1 MQQVDTQ
8 NSARPSL
15 RGRIGRFLWRTV
27 PLIVLAGGALGF
39 AALYSTR
46 PQLAQQVVAEK
57 VWAVRAAP
65 AHLTTVKPTLSFYGE
80 VIAGREVELRPLV
93 GGRVDR
99 VGQNFQDGGRVSA
112 GEILIEIEAFDYEAA
127 VAEATAD
134 LAEARA
140 RLRELQTDVASGNAM
155 LQQEQTAKSLRQRD
169 VDRYVRLQRQG
180 AASVRAYDDAQMALL
195 GASEKVIEREFSIE
209 RLSAILARQGAV
221 IDRLEVKAKRAARDL
236 HETKLAA
243 PFAGYLTDIG
253 TQVGKRI
260 GQSDKVARL
269 IDSSSLEVRFSLGM
283 QYFGELTA
291 SGNLVGLPVD
301 VIWNLHGQARRFT
314 AVVERTGSEIDA
326 SSGGISVF
334 ARITGGQALSL
345 LRPGAFVEVEV
356 PGLAYHNVVRL
367 PDTAWHDGKVLVVR
381 DGRLVAREAQLAR
394 RLGSDILVRGNFVPD
409 DVVLV
414 TPIPGA
420 VEGMRVDVVAQDGAG
435 G

>member
-1 MQQVDTQ
+1 MQQVNTQ
-8 NSARPSL
+8 NNAKPSW
-15 RGRIGRFLWRTV
+15 RGRLGRWAWRTV
-27 PLIVLAGGALGF
+27 PLIVLACGALGF

-46 PQLAQQVVAEK
+46 PQLAQQAVAEK
-57 VWAVRAAP
+57 VWPVRAAP
-65 AHLTTVKPTLSFYGE
+65 ARLTTVKPTLSFYGE

-93 GGRVDR
+93 GGRVER
-99 VGQNFQDGGRVSA
+99 VGPNFQDGGQVST
-112 GEILIEIEAFDYEAA
+112 GEALIEIEAFDYEAA

-140 RLRELQTDVASGNAM
+140 RLRELQTDVASGKAM
-155 LQQEQTAKSLRQRD
+155 LEQEQTARSLRQRD

-195 GASEKVIEREFSIE
+195 GASERVIEREFTIE
-209 RLSAILARQGAV
+209 RLNAILARQAAV
-221 IDRLEVKAKRAARDL
+221 IERLEVKAKRAARDL
-236 HETKLAA
+236 HETKLVA

-260 GQSDKVARL
+260 GQNDKVARL

-291 SGNLVGLPVD
+291 TGTLVGLSID
-301 VIWNLHGQARRFT
+301 VIWNLQGQARRFT

-326 SSGGISVF
+326 SSGGVAVF
-334 ARITGGQALSL
+334 ARITGGQALGL

-356 PGLAYHNVVRL
+356 PGLTYHNVVRL
-367 PDTAWHDGKVLVVR
+367 PETAWHNGKVLLVR
-381 DGRLVAREAQLAR
+381 DGRLVPHAAQLAR
-394 RLGSDILVRGNFVPD
+394 RIGTDVLLRGNFSAE

-420 VEGMRVDVVAQDGAG
+420 AEGMRVDIVTQDGAG